1 MIVPPMERALVLA
14 PATVTPDGMVLLIVT
29 LLNATLSMTVPLMA
43 HVLVLTPAAVTQDGT
58 VILNVTR
65 LNVTV

>member
-1 MIVPPMERALVLA
+1 MEHVLVLT

-29 LLNATLSMTVPLMA
+29 PLNATLSMTVPLMA